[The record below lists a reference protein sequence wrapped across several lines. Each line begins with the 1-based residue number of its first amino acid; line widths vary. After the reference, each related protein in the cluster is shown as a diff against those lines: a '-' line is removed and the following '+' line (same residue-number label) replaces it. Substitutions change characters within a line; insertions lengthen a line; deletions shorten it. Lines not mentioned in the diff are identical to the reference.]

1 MEPTFLIAGITT
13 SLVNGFVNSRNAEKS
28 REMQASQHQEI
39 AIREQERIKTQERI
53 EILRLL
59 AQKVQQQDGFVFQT
73 ELAELNREFQAQENL
88 LNRNLQLKLAEL
100 NQEFQ
105 SQQGELSRAFS
116 EKIEVFRADLQQ
128 YFFEQQRQLQL
139 ELKQQDIDLA
149 TELRKYDRQTA
160 INVVEEQKRQNSSPI
175 WLVAGDLLKRGNNAG
190 ILPLNVFFSP
200 PVLKYDRSK
209 ESTDTKGFPP
219 MEKYL
224 QEELRKFFQKYQTSD
239 SFARRGHHQ
248 IDYLAG
254 AWTSKQFNSEA
265 AARQIFL
272 GLKSEPTLIL
282 ESALEGENLSISF
295 AYWGLGHIKERYKT
309 LMSFSWL
316 EVLYGF
322 VKERTEAW
330 FRSRDQEG
338 SSEAEWVKEYGEEFV
353 RKYQDNRAILERE
366 RRWLER
372 GEDIRELVRNYNLAP
387 RDWDELKRFVAL
399 CHCAIAGWV
408 TDEYFLLDASPECRQ
423 QPKLPELLPELLSGM
438 SEAVKQ
444 QFIDTSVRTY
454 QELYQGL
461 INDIPDW
468 EPELRLELAACL
480 LKLSSRDTGMAQI
493 NAALKAWLSYR
504 GVDWDISTPV
514 IPLLAEVSQ
523 PEDESYFDSLYQVW
537 QLVGI
542 TDKVDMGGAYYRRG
556 EDFFKRRDYQAAC
569 EDFERAIAL
578 GYGKAA
584 ERREM
589 VLHLQA
595 HIREEALKLQAAE
608 AERQKEADDFY
619 NGGIYHLENGNYE
632 RSIADFEQ
640 AQSYGH
646 LDASQMIVEAQQ
658 KIEERERQKKADD
671 FYNGGIYHLENGNY
685 ERSIADFEQAQSYGH
700 SDASRM
706 IVEVRKQQDK
716 AVLAKQQAEAE
727 RQRLEQ
733 EKRQQEQQAAAQ
745 TKLQAQKQQ
754 EIKPAASS
762 LVSLKSAV
770 GMDYRKLQDLLAAEK
785 WKEADQETANI
796 MLKIMSREIQGY
808 LDIDGCKNF
817 PKDELKII
825 DQLWVTY
832 SNGHFGFSVQK
843 EIFTKMGG
851 RGYGY
856 DYDLVCKFGQEVGW
870 KKKGFLGIS
879 NGWVIGNDWKLY
891 DDLSFEIVLSSKG
904 HLPYGYR
911 WWKGGGS
918 SESGFC
924 CGYHFLFFRL

>member
-1 MEPTFLIAGITT
+1 MEPFLIASITT
-13 SLVNGFVNSRNAEKS
+13 SLVTGFVNSRNAEKS
-28 REMQASQHQEI
+28 RQLQASQHQEI

-59 AQKVQQQDGFVFQT
+59 AQRVQQQESFAFQS

-88 LNRNLQLKLAEL
+88 LNRDLQLKLAEL

-105 SQQGELSRAFS
+105 SHQGELSRAFS
-116 EKIEVFRADLQQ
+116 EKIELFRADLQQ
-128 YFFEQQRQLQL
+128 YFFKQQRQLQL

-149 TELRKYDRQTA
+149 RELRQYDRQTA

-219 MEKYL
+219 MEQYL
-224 QEELRKFFQKYQTSD
+224 QEELRKFFQRYQTSD
-239 SFARRGHHQ
+239 SFARRGHRQ

-295 AYWGLGHIKERYKT
+295 AYWGLGHIKERYQT

-322 VKERTEAW
+322 VKERTETW
-330 FRSRDQEG
+330 FRNRTVEG
-338 SSEAEWVKEYGEEFV
+338 SSEAELVKEYGEDFV
-353 RKYQDNRAILERE
+353 RKYQANRAMMERE
-366 RRWLER
+366 QRWLER

-408 TDEYFLLDASPECRQ
+408 TDEYFLLDTSPQSRQ
-423 QPKLPELLPELLSGM
+423 QPLLPELLPELLSGM

-444 QFIDTSVRTY
+444 QFIDASVRIY
-454 QELYQGL
+454 QGLYQGL
-461 INDIPDW
+461 ISDIPDW

-480 LKLSSRDTGMAQI
+480 LKLSVHNTGIAQI

-504 GVDWDISTPV
+504 GVDWQISTPV

-595 HIREEALKLQAAE
+595 HIGEEALKLQAAE
-608 AERQKEADDFY
+608 AEPQQ
-619 NGGIYHLENGNYE
+619 GMGIAGVVLGIGVLGIGVIGLAALNNW
-632 RSIADFEQ
+632 SSKQAKEQ
-640 AQSYGH
+640 A
-646 LDASQMIVEAQQ
+646 A
-658 KIEERERQKKADD
+658 
-671 FYNGGIYHLENGNY
+671 
-685 ERSIADFEQAQSYGH
+685 
-700 SDASRM
+700 
-706 IVEVRKQQDK
+706 EVQ
-716 AVLAKQQAEAE
+716 
-727 RQRLEQ
+727 
-733 EKRQQEQQAAAQ
+733 
-745 TKLQAQKQQ
+745 
-754 EIKPAASS
+754 
-762 LVSLKSAV
+762 LKSDV
-770 GMDYRKLQDLLAAEK
+770 GMDYSTLQNYLKAGKWQEAYEETRRVMLAVAK
-785 WKEADQETANI
+785 
-796 MLKIMSREIQGY
+796 REEEGY
-808 LDIDGCKNF
+808 LNSESIDNF
-817 PKDELKII
+817 PCEDLRTV
-825 DQLWVTY
+825 DQLWVKY
-832 SNGHFGFSVQK
+832 SNGRFGFSVQK
-843 EIFTKMGG
+843 RIYQGLGG
-851 RGYGY
+851 TRTY
-856 DYDLVCKFGQEVGW
+856 DEKILEAFGDRVGW
-870 KKKGFLGIS
+870 RQR
-879 NGWVIGNDWKLY
+879 GNWSYYSKI
-891 DDLSFEIVLSSKG
+891 DLTFDIKAPEG
-904 HLPYGYR
+904 HLPVCLRYS
-911 WWKGGGS
+911 GS
-918 SESGFC
+918 NLVTMELG
-924 CGYHFLFFRL
+924 FLFSRVETSNL

>member
-13 SLVNGFVNSRNAEKS
+13 SLITGVVNSRNAEKS

-59 AQKVQQQDGFVFQT
+59 AQRVQQQEGFAFQS

-116 EKIEVFRADLQQ
+116 EKIELFRADLQQ

-149 TELRKYDRQTA
+149 RELRQYDRQTA

-175 WLVAGDLLKRGNNAG
+175 WLVAGDLLKRGNHAG

-209 ESTDTKGFPP
+209 ESSDTKGFPA

-224 QEELRKFFQKYQTSD
+224 QEELRKFFQKYQTSN
-239 SFARRGHHQ
+239 RQ

-295 AYWGLGHIKERYKT
+295 AYWGLGHIKERYRT

-322 VKERTEAW
+322 VKERTETW
-330 FRSRDQEG
+330 FRNRDVEG

-353 RKYQDNRAILERE
+353 RKYQDNRAMMERE

-408 TDEYFLLDASPECRQ
+408 TDEYFLLDTSPQRRH
-423 QPKLPELLPELLSGM
+423 QPLLPELLPELLSGM
-438 SEAVKQ
+438 SQAVKQ

-480 LKLSSRDTGMAQI
+480 LKLSSHDTGIAQI
-493 NAALKAWLSYR
+493 NAALKVWLSYR

-595 HIREEALKLQAAE
+595 HSREESLKLQAAE
-608 AERQKEADDFY
+608 AEHQKKADDFY
-619 NGGIYHLENGNYE
+619 NGGIYHLENSNYE
-632 RSIADFEQ
+632 RSIVDFEQ
-640 AQSYGH
+640 AQRYGH
-646 LDASQMIVEAQQ
+646 LDASRMIVEAQQ

-671 FYNGGIYHLENGNY
+671 FYNGGIYHLQNGNY
-685 ERSIADFEQAQSYGH
+685 ERSLADFEQAQIYGH

-706 IVEVRKQQDK
+706 LVEVRHQQDM
-716 AVLAKQQAEAE
+716 AVIAKQLEELE

-733 EKRQQEQQAAAQ
+733 EKREQEKQAAAQ
-745 TKLQAQKQQ
+745 AKLQAQKQQ

-770 GMDYRKLQDLLAAEK
+770 GMDYGKLQDLLVVGK
-785 WKEADQETANI
+785 WKEADEETKRLMLAVAKRESAYYLNFENI
-796 MLKIMSREIQGY
+796 
-808 LDIDGCKNF
+808 CKF
-817 PKDELKII
+817 PSEDLRSI
-825 DQLWVTY
+825 DQLWVKY
-832 SNGHFGFSVQK
+832 SNGRFGFSVQK
-843 EIFTKMGG
+843 QIYQSLAGTRE
-851 RGYGY
+851 Y
-856 DYDLVCKFGQEVGW
+856 DYEIWKKFGEKVGW
-870 KKKGFLGIS
+870 KKGREWL
-879 NGWVIGNDWKLY
+879 LY
-891 DDLSFEIVLSSKG
+891 GDITFDKNAPSG
-904 HLPYGYR
+904 HLPFPSFCACLTKVGIDFLGLSR
-911 WWKGGGS
+911 VTGNGWLVS
-918 SESGFC
+918 S
-924 CGYHFLFFRL
+924 LFSRRDL